1 MESII
6 ISQDWKKAV
15 IPTHPAHPFQI
26 DHNVVTQGCGSA
38 VKKKILNRIRIDWE
52 FERLLCTHC
61 LVFKTCFFAVVFTHP
76 SAQTPHSKDSCTHK
90 TKPPHTQR
98 HTRRHTK
105 RNWGA
110 DTDWVTRRVRWGGR
124 RRSSPLPLLLLQACV
139 FDLGCFVNLKAC
151 EVQTASHKW
160 TSGIKLGST
169 KGPHLT
175 IAYCYNWDH

>member
-38 VKKKILNRIRIDWE
+38 VKKKKILNRIRIDWE

-61 LVFKTCFFAVVFTHP
+61 LVFKSASLLWSSLTHLP
-76 SAQTPHSKDSCTHK
+76 KHLTVRTAAHK
-90 TKPPHTQR
+90 TKLPHTQR
-98 HTRRHTK
+98 HTCWHTK
-105 RNWGA
+105 RNSGA